1 MSIDI
6 NAFRSIANQSPDKFV
21 YAQGDTLKA
30 SHSDTSHGE
39 RTYRA
44 ATNAFLKACVD
55 HYGSQMGTAIVQFLQ
70 ADIEGGKP
78 LTARKIKALVEFADE
93 KMGSATKV
101 DVGGKEVE
109 LEKIGTDSMSRVGFS
124 RETKIAKA
132 KAGQQTSSS
141 ATLAAFKFGADGKV
155 DLNAMLRHL
164 FTFRAY
170 IDREIDAHAVPKPS
184 DVKRFEKWMFTA
196 VDAMDNNELSAV
208 YQGLIS
214 KQTDTF
220 KKELVRIINHPDAKA
235 SVRTLAE
242 QAFADISRIEAMVVS
257 EISRRM
263 ILDRTPDA
271 EKAGV
276 PSLMQR
282 YVGENANPANHYAG
296 DGDMSTV
303 NLAIVASK
311 AGNGSNLS
319 KTADAKT
326 DAMLR
331 SHGMGAVD
339 SKKIGDMIRSQ
350 ELTINMKFA
359 ALMGYSRSGNKAP
372 SLFKRQNAHLIN
384 TFESKEGQGRDV
396 LETDQL
402 RHRNQVEKCFF
413 PEYGTKPIQGKD
425 RPVYGAL
432 NMAKE

>member
-6 NAFRSIANQSPDKFV
+6 NAFRLIANQSPDKFV

-30 SHSDTSHGE
+30 SHSDTSHDAH
-39 RTYRA
+39 TYRA

-55 HYGSQMGTAIVQFLQ
+55 HYGSQMGSAIVRFLQ
-70 ADIEGGKP
+70 DDIEGGKP

-124 RETKIAKA
+124 RESKIAKA
-132 KAGQQTSSS
+132 KAGQQTSSA

-242 QAFADISRIEAMVVS
+242 QAFADISRIEVMVVS

-282 YVGENANPANHYAG
+282 YVAEPH
-296 DGDMSTV
+296 
-303 NLAIVASK
+303 
-311 AGNGSNLS
+311 
-319 KTADAKT
+319 
-326 DAMLR
+326 
-331 SHGMGAVD
+331 
-339 SKKIGDMIRSQ
+339 
-350 ELTINMKFA
+350 A
-359 ALMGYSRSGNKAP
+359 ALRRR
-372 SLFKRQNAHLIN
+372 KRQPREPLRRRTRHVHRQPRDRG
-384 TFESKEGQGRDV
+384 KQGREGVQPLEDGGREDGRDV
-396 LETDQL
+396 QVARDGRGRFEEDRRHAARAGADDQHEVHHAHGL
-402 RHRNQVEKCFF
+402 QPHGGKEAF
-413 PEYGTKPIQGKD
+413 PLQAP
-425 RPVYGAL
+425 
-432 NMAKE
+432 

>member
-6 NAFRSIANQSPDKFV
+6 NAFRMIANQSPDKFV

-30 SHSDTSHGE
+30 SHSDTSHDAH
-39 RTYRA
+39 TYRA

-55 HYGSQMGTAIVQFLQ
+55 HYGSQMGSAIVRFLQ
-70 ADIEGGKP
+70 DDIEGGKP

-124 RETKIAKA
+124 RESKIAKA
-132 KAGQQTSSS
+132 KAGQQTSSA

-296 DGDMSTV
+296 ERDMSTV
-303 NLAIVASK
+303 NLAIVASQ
-311 AGNGSNLS
+311 AGKGSNLS

-326 DAMLR
+326 DAMLK
-331 SHGMGAVD
+331 SHGMGEVD
-339 SKKIGDMIRSQ
+339 SKKIGDMLRAQ
-350 ELTINMKFA
+350 ELTINMKF
-359 ALMGYSRSGNKAP
+359 LQAP
-372 SLFKRQNAHLIN
+372 
-384 TFESKEGQGRDV
+384 
-396 LETDQL
+396 
-402 RHRNQVEKCFF
+402 
-413 PEYGTKPIQGKD
+413 
-425 RPVYGAL
+425 
-432 NMAKE
+432 